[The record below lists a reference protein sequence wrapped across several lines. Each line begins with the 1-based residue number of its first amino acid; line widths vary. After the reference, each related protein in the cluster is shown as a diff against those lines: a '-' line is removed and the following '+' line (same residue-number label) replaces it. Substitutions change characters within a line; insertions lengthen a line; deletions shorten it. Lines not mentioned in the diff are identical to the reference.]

1 MEIPINP
8 KTVSPNKMNRDKTK
22 PETAMERIAI
32 FCLSFL
38 SIPWVIATKIGVIP
52 IGSMITNKATK
63 EVIRKFNSIKVL
75 FPKF

>member
-1 MEIPINP
+1 M
-8 KTVSPNKMNRDKTK
+8 
-22 PETAMERIAI
+22 AI

-38 SIPWVIATKIGVIP
+38 SIPWVIATKMGVIP

-63 EVIRKFNSIKVL
+63 EVIRKSNSIKVV